1 MARVCEFCGYDFP
14 SKVTVARDSW
24 ANGKL
29 ADIALAI
36 GQAISLLGAIG
47 CTAFSI
53 SMLFRFQLWPGAILL
68 FSAVTQ
74 FALFVVFARVQ
85 QLNS

>member
-14 SKVTVARDSW
+14 SKVSVARDSW
-24 ANGKL
+24 ADGKL
-29 ADIALAI
+29 ADFALAI
-36 GQAISLLGAIG
+36 GQVTSLLGAVG
-47 CTAFSI
+47 CVVFSI
-53 SMLFRFQLWPGAILL
+53 FMLFHFQFWPGALLL

-85 QLNS
+85 QLNT